1 MLSPKSSK
9 TGSREILRR
18 KSGVILADVFHSCQ
32 MLKGKE
38 GTRLPEIKKKFN
50 LAEATVCEKI
60 FSFSHWRDD
69 PVGVTTINKSVDIKM
84 RKS

>member
-1 MLSPKSSK
+1 
-9 TGSREILRR
+9 
-18 KSGVILADVFHSCQ
+18 
-32 MLKGKE
+32 MLKGKQ

-60 FSFSHWRDD
+60 FSSSHWRDD